1 MMNAMVITPNGT
13 LIDVA
18 MTVGKWRSVLVTEI
32 DSVLIVVT
40 IGLDVV
46 ESAGRANIVVLVE
59 TDVVE

>member
-13 LIDVA
+13 LINVA

-46 ESAGRANIVVLVE
+46 ESAGHANIVVLVE